1 MQARTRVSPSS
12 MVQSVTYLA
21 IQVRFRIRNDLKM
34 IPSVLRCIPNV
45 ENLDIMVKPLTLLL
59 AFILYNHVLA

>member
-1 MQARTRVSPSS
+1 

-21 IQVRFRIRNDLKM
+21 MQVRFRIRNDLKM
-34 IPSVLRCIPNV
+34 IPSVLRCFPNV

-59 AFILYNHVLA
+59 AFMYWHKYC